1 MIFSRLKPM
10 LVALFLFSLT
20 VFFMGFLTQALLDL
34 FWLKPA
40 VIETIGLSA
49 PTEIIQGSIVQHKAL
64 STEEILPVFGSSE
77 LSSGYNFNGSK
88 IFNGKPTGF
97 TPFKIGRGNY
107 QCLTHTINLA
117 GQGDLNNKKVA
128 IILLIDW
135 FLPGGLSS
143 SNLEQNFS
151 PLQVYQ
157 VIFNPSLPEQIKLSI
172 VSRVLQYPQVLK
184 GYPILSS
191 YLKAYEYS
199 SWKKFLSKLIL
210 WPIARVDFAS
220 LQLQDALKTIK
231 IIKKLDPKDI
241 AKNSTAPSSQGSLKW
256 EKLQEEANK
265 QGKAAITNEY
275 GVLDARLSE
284 WIKNKDSMNSVKLY
298 KSPEYQDLEILL
310 RTLQAKGAKP
320 LFIISPANGPWYDF
334 KGFSIS
340 ERQQHY
346 QRLREIIGQYGFV
359 IADLSP
365 HEYEPYFMQ
374 DPWHFGWK
382 GWVDVD
388 EILDNFY
395 HGKQV
400 L

>member
-1 MIFSRLKPM
+1 MS
-10 LVALFLFSLT
+10 
-20 VFFMGFLTQALLDL
+20 FLTQALLDL
-34 FWLKPA
+34 FWLKPG
-40 VIETIGLSA
+40 VTETIGLYA
-49 PTEIIQGSIVQHKAL
+49 PAEILQGSIVQRKAI
-64 STEEILPVFGSSE
+64 STEEILPIFGSSE
-77 LSSGYNFNGSK
+77 FSSGYNFNGSK
-88 IFNGKPTGF
+88 IFYGKPTGF

-107 QCLTHTINLA
+107 QCLTHTINIA

-135 FLPGGLSS
+135 FSPGGLSS
-143 SNLEQNFS
+143 SGLEQNFS

-157 VIFNPSLPEQIKLSI
+157 VIFNSSLPEQLKLSI
-172 VSRVLQYPQVLK
+172 VSRVLQFPQVLK

-191 YLKAYEYS
+191 YLKAYEHPG
-199 SWKKFLSKLIL
+199 WNKFLSKLTL
-210 WPIARVDFAS
+210 WPIARIDFAS

-231 IIKKLDPKDI
+231 FIKKLDPIHI
-241 AKNSTAPSSQGSLKW
+241 AKNSTAPSSQGSLQW
-256 EKLQEEANK
+256 EKLKEEANE
-265 QGKAAITNEY
+265 QGKAAITNKY
-275 GVLDARLSE
+275 GILDTRLSE
-284 WIKNKDSMNSVKLY
+284 WIKNKDSINSVGLN
-298 KSPEYQDLEILL
+298 KSAEYQDLEILL

-334 KGFSIS
+334 IGFSVS

-346 QRLREIIGQYGFV
+346 QRLREIIGQYGFD